1 VLLQKKGIVD
11 MKNYTYGHVI
21 KDKGYVELP
30 VAEYTANQLDMK
42 KFIESMSSVIVEAK
56 CGWSGVRY
64 EVMKHK
70 VGDVAEYMVLYCN
83 KGGSRW
89 IPITANSKGSNF
101 SVLGE
106 NLW

>member
-1 VLLQKKGIVD
+1 
-11 MKNYTYGHVI
+11 MKHYTYGWVI

-30 VAEYTANQLDMK
+30 VDAYTAEQMDMME
-42 KFIESMSSVIVEAK
+42 FIKSMSTVIVEAR

-64 EVMKHK
+64 EVMKHNER
-70 VGDVAEYMVLYCN
+70 GDVLEYMVLYCN
-83 KGGSRW
+83 GGGERW